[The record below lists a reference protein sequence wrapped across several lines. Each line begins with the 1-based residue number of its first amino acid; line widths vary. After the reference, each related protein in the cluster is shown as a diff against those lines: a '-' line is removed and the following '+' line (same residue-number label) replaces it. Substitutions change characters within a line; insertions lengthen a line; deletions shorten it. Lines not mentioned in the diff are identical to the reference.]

1 MILSFTDDE
10 QDIYNGIL
18 EVISN
23 SKCLEWCNT
32 FQDTNVIQV
41 GALKIDLV
49 QRIVLLN
56 DNEVR
61 FSNIEFEIL
70 YLLASNPG
78 RVFTTEQIYNI
89 VWNGAYFGD
98 YATVTGHISSIRQKI
113 GDSPSRQV
121 YIQTIRSI
129 GYRFNKNLKR
139 TAKGN

>member
-10 QDIYNGIL
+10 KDIYNGIL

-32 FQDTNVIQV
+32 FQDTDVIQV

-78 RVFTTEQIYNI
+78 RVFTTEQINNI
-89 VWNGAYFGD
+89 RV
-98 YATVTGHISSIRQKI
+98 SQ
-113 GDSPSRQV
+113 
-121 YIQTIRSI
+121 
-129 GYRFNKNLKR
+129 
-139 TAKGN
+139 

>member
-10 QDIYNGIL
+10 KDIYNGIL

-32 FQDTNVIQV
+32 FQDTDVIQV

-56 DNEVR
+56 DNEAR

-78 RVFTTEQIYNI
+78 RVFTTEQII
-89 VWNGAYFGD
+89 ILFGM
-98 YATVTGHISSIRQKI
+98 AHILEITPLSQGISAVSGR
-113 GDSPSRQV
+113 R
-121 YIQTIRSI
+121 
-129 GYRFNKNLKR
+129 
-139 TAKGN
+139 